1 MDILINALLYFYFQV
16 GFVIDERLRVK
27 KNKQKVAQCVNSVL
41 KNSFSSPFLT
51 CFLLMKYQFMSSGS
65 GMLKR
70 LLAE

>member
-41 KNSFSSPFLT
+41 KNSFSSPF
-51 CFLLMKYQFMSSGS
+51 
-65 GMLKR
+65 
-70 LLAE
+70 